1 MRYSA
6 RDLILGVLKTSLL
19 LIFLEI
25 ITTALLPAIGLG
37 NVKLA
42 FSVLIVLFMAFKL
55 ETPFLAYLILVIQY
69 VHSAFSIE
77 GWAIGTLVGILISLS
92 VKYLRDLLQFST
104 AISTIIVV
112 QVFQIAWFALVSL
125 FLSIKMGDFTNFIT
139 IFWQYVPVSIL
150 LSLVSPFFFNLL
162 DRVWRVNDAGNGV
175 AI

>member
-1 MRYSA
+1 MRYSVK
-6 RDLILGVLKTSLL
+6 DLILGILKTSLL
-19 LIFLEI
+19 LIVLEI
-25 ITTALLPAIGLG
+25 VTTAFLPAVGLD

-55 ETPFLAYLILVIQY
+55 ETPFLAYLILVVQY

-77 GWAIGTLVGILISLS
+77 GWAIGTLVGIIISLS

-112 QVFQIAWFALVSL
+112 QIFQLAWFVMVAF
-125 FLSIKMGDFTNFIT
+125 FLSIKLGDFSNLIT
-139 IFWQYVPVSIL
+139 IFWQFVPESIL
-150 LSLVSPFFFNLL
+150 LSLISPFFFRLL
-162 DRVWRVNDAGNGV
+162 DRVWRVNDTGNGV